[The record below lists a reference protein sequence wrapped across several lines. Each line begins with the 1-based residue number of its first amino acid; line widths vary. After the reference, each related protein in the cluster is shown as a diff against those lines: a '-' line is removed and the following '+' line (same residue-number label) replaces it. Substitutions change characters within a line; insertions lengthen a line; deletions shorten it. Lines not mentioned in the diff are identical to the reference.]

1 MTSIP
6 QNAVFVY
13 DLAAPMS
20 DDMKPIDTIKLP
32 DLKIAGRKDYGGAVA
47 NWVTFT
53 PDGQIYIANSGLRSV
68 TAISVATHKI
78 TAVVPVGEV
87 PKRINTLVMR

>member
-1 MTSIP
+1 
-6 QNAVFVY
+6 VFVY
-13 DLAAPMS
+13 NTSDL
-20 DDMKPIDTIKLP
+20 KLTDTIKLP
-32 DLKIAGRKDYGGAVA
+32 DLQIPGKRLGGAVA

-68 TAISVATHKI
+68 TAINMATKKI
-78 TAVVPVGEV
+78 SAVVPVGEV